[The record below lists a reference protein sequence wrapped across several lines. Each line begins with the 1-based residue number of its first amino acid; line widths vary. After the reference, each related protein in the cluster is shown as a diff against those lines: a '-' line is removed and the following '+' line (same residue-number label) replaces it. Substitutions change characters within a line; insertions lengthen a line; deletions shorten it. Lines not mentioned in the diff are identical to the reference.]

1 MNKGSLKKFLNDDEN
16 EIKYNSAV
24 RFGLQA
30 SSGMEY
36 LASKKIIH
44 RDLAARNCLL
54 ETNEKSGIN
63 LRICDFGL
71 AKITQTYAGIYEYD
85 YISKYS

>member
-1 MNKGSLKKFLNDDEN
+1 MNKGSLKRFLNEDEN

-24 RFGLQA
+24 RFCLKA

-54 ETNEKSGIN
+54 ATNERNGIN
-63 LRICDFGL
+63 LKICDFGI
-71 AKITQTYAGIYEYD
+71 AKQTSAGVYE
-85 YISKYS
+85 